1 MITIRSALSDD
12 AGPLSSVHTRTW
24 QIAYRGL
31 LPDQVLDD
39 LDTGQR
45 ADGWREILATRD
57 GPSVLLAVSDATQA
71 AGTVVGFI
79 AVGASRDDDAGE
91 RRGEV
96 HAIYVDPDHWAVG
109 IGTDLL
115 AAGTDQLRQRGCTT
129 ATLWVLSTNTRT
141 RAFYERHGWRTDGHT
156 KVEVVGGAEAPHTR
170 YATAL

>member
-1 MITIRSALSDD
+1 MSAD
-12 AGPLSSVHTRTW
+12 AGPVSSVHTRTW

-31 LPDQVLDD
+31 LPDQVLDH

-57 GPSVLLAVSDATQA
+57 GPSVLLAVSDT
-71 AGTVVGFI
+71 AGAPERVVGFV
-79 AVGASRDDDAGE
+79 AVGASRDEDAGD

-96 HAIYVDPDHWAVG
+96 HAIYVDPDHWAAG

-115 AAGTDQLRQRGCTT
+115 AAGTEQLRQRGWTT
-129 ATLWVLSTNTRT
+129 ATLWVLSANTRT

-156 KVEVVGGAEAPHTR
+156 RVELVGGAEAPHTR
-170 YATAL
+170 YAIAL